1 MLLLPLSLMPF
12 IEEDIATKIH
22 IDPEILTEIQ
32 EEAQVIVHCSFYND
46 PALYFGEMGLRVWRE
61 TFLIDEATGSKYPL
75 IKALNIVYEPAWC
88 FIGPGETK
96 NFTMIFAALPKSCA
110 SFTLA
115 ELINQPGPFI
125 IRGIAR
131 KASDVYRVRLD

>member
-1 MLLLPLSLMPF
+1 MPL
-12 IEEDIATKIH
+12 IEEDIQTEIN
-22 IDPEILTEIQ
+22 IDAQILTEIQ

-46 PALYFGEMGLRVWRE
+46 PTLYYGEMGLRVWRE
-61 TFLIDEATGSKYPL
+61 TYLIDEATGIQYPL
-75 IKALNIVYEPAWC
+75 IKALNIVYQPNWC

-96 NFTMIFAALPKSCA
+96 HFTMIFEALPKSCT

-125 IRGIAR
+125 VRGISR
-131 KASDVYRVRLD
+131 KPSDVYRVKLD